1 MPRAAR
7 AAAAS
12 ATLEGP
18 SAITRTSSDRE
29 TDRRPRSHSGRRVPA
44 ASDDANS
51 DDAQSLATRSEAHDD
66 VAARRRLVEA
76 AHAPGQL
83 GHAAPRAVR
92 GDGAHLV
99 DVARVHGRE
108 VERADVGRDARQQLV
123 RGRQL
128 RGRQLRQRL
137 RVTCLDGLDERGQRG
152 RRLRRTRPRRLGRL
166 RGRDLLPAV
175 PGEDDDQDDHE
186 EQRKAGRP
194 QEWTTGLRCL
204 LVSQGGPRR
213 RRASSRGPR
222 RRRRC
227 RGWQRGRSCRCRC
240 TCRRG

>member
-1 MPRAAR
+1 MPRAVVRPWPRRRSR
-7 AAAAS
+7 AVRHHEDAVRP
-12 ATLEGP
+12 G
-18 SAITRTSSDRE
+18 DRE
-29 TDRRPRSHSGRRVPA
+29 AATEPQRQASPRCVGRRELH
-44 ASDDANS
+44 
-51 DDAQSLATRSEAHDD
+51 DAQSPATRSEAHDH
-66 VAARRRLVEA
+66 VGARRRRVEA

-83 GHAAPRAVR
+83 GHAAPRAVG
-92 GDGAHLV
+92 GDGARLV

-123 RGRQL
+123 RGRHP
-128 RGRQLRQRL
+128 RGRQPRQRL
-137 RVTCLDGLDERGQRG
+137 PVTLLDGLDERGQRG
-152 RRLRRTRPRRLGRL
+152 RRLRRTRPRRLGRP
-166 RGRDLLPAV
+166 RGRHLVPAV